1 MIRETAGESALELA
15 AKRLDRALA
24 ALERRLAQGDRS
36 QGDRSQGGRAESAKA
51 EGGGPGDLFDREP
64 GNEQLAA
71 ELDRVRA
78 RERELEAAGAEASA
92 ALGRAI
98 QELSAALNGAG
109 AQAMEG

>member
-24 ALERRLAQGDRS
+24 ALEQRLAK
-36 QGDRSQGGRAESAKA
+36 GGATHA
-51 EGGGPGDLFDREP
+51 GGAGDLFAPDPSHAE
-64 GNEQLAA
+64 LAA
-71 ELDRVRA
+71 ELDRARA

-98 QELSAALNGAG
+98 MEIRAALNEAG
-109 AQAMEG
+109 QAAGR

>member
-24 ALERRLAQGDRS
+24 ALEQRLTQGARPAAAD
-36 QGDRSQGGRAESAKA
+36 A
-51 EGGGPGDLFDREP
+51 GDLFGRSGGPAE
-64 GNEQLAA
+64 LAA
-71 ELDRVRA
+71 ELDRARE

-98 QELSAALNGAG
+98 REIRAALGGGPQAAG
-109 AQAMEG
+109 H

>member
-24 ALERRLAQGDRS
+24 ALEQRLSQAQGVETAGS
-36 QGDRSQGGRAESAKA
+36 
-51 EGGGPGDLFDREP
+51 GDLFGRGKTPE
-64 GNEQLAA
+64 LAA

-98 QELSAALNGAG
+98 QEIRAALNGAG
-109 AQAMEG
+109 QAAER

>member
-15 AKRLDRALA
+15 ARRLDRALA
-24 ALERRLAQGDRS
+24 ALEQRLAQGV
-36 QGDRSQGGRAESAKA
+36 KA
-51 EGGGPGDLFDREP
+51 EENKAGDLFAGDQ
-64 GNEQLAA
+64 GDGGLVA

-98 QELSAALNGAG
+98 QEIRAALNGA
-109 AQAMEG
+109 ARAAER